1 MAEKVEK
8 VPMKTLAN
16 CKPSE
21 FLKQTSKIRKAVS
34 AWMTATDIANI
45 RARLPEKE
53 PVPENATKEEK
64 VAIILRNTEK
74 LKKQRIENLN
84 AILDAVLDEHPDETL
99 EVLALCCFVDPEN
112 ADDRPVGDYLTAVS
126 QLISD
131 EAVIGFFISLAQLGQ
146 TGILT
151 S

>member
-8 VPMKTLAN
+8 VHMKTLAN

-21 FLKQTSKIRKAVS
+21 FLRQTNKIRKAVS

-112 ADDRPVGDYLTAVS
+112 ADDHPVGDYLTAVS

>member
-21 FLKQTSKIRKAVS
+21 FLRQTNKIRKAVS

-64 VAIILRNTEK
+64 VAIIQRNTEK

-84 AILDAVLDEHPDETL
+84 AILDAVLDEHPDET
-99 EVLALCCFVDPEN
+99 
-112 ADDRPVGDYLTAVS
+112 
-126 QLISD
+126 
-131 EAVIGFFISLAQLGQ
+131 QLGQ

>member
-1 MAEKVEK
+1 MDEKVEK

-21 FLKQTSKIRKAVS
+21 FLKQTNKIRKAVS

-45 RARLPEKE
+45 RARLPGKE

-74 LKKQRIENLN
+74 LKKQRAENLN
-84 AILDAVLDEHPDETL
+84 TILDAMLDEHPEETL
-99 EVLALCCFVDPEN
+99 EVLALCCFIDPEK
-112 ADDRPVGDYLTAVS
+112 ADDYPVGYYLTAAT

>member
-84 AILDAVLDEHPDETL
+84 AILDAMLDEHPDETL
-99 EVLALCCFVDPEN
+99 EVLALCCFIEPKD
-112 ADDRPVGDYLTAVS
+112 ADNYPVGDYLTAVS